1 MTIRPL
7 SLEKIWTP
15 SLIRQLLTALPLFVA
30 TSLQAIEPEDLL
42 YYRLGN
48 VSFRPNFGIGE
59 SYNDNVFFRGDDT
72 FFLINPDGT
81 TTKIERTGDFI
92 TSLTAGTSILLGR
105 PTGNFISAN
114 YGYSHRLFE
123 EHSVQNAGNHSLSL
137 QGEIDGARISLTPI
151 FSFSNTKSILT
162 GASSSATLRDQLVE
176 RNNIRG
182 SVSTRIVV
190 SPKTFTSSTASYSV
204 NDIKGN
210 LPLFDQDDA
219 SFQQGFGFQIRP
231 KIDLSATGT
240 IGQRTIDPNRLI
252 LGPSSDQTY
261 FGGGFRAEGEFTDRL
276 TGEASFG
283 IQRSTFSSSSGSFTA
298 PVVGISLEYLM
309 GRDILADISYNRSTF
324 VGIQSANSA
333 GVSERVGLTLRKPF
347 GTRKNWTLSATGNLN
362 LQSWENQTGLSGN
375 RSDDWLSGTFAIQ
388 YKIQEW
394 LSSSFSYSLQS
405 FSSSLAR
412 SGTFG
417 IVDYDVN
424 TVSLSMRVGY

>member
-7 SLEKIWTP
+7 RLEKIWTP
-15 SLIRQLLTALPLFVA
+15 SLIRLFTTALPLFVA

-42 YYRLGN
+42 YYRLGS

-72 FFLINPDGT
+72 FFVINPDGST
-81 TTKIERTGDFI
+81 SKIERTGDFI
-92 TSLTAGTSILLGR
+92 TSLTGGTSILLGK
-105 PTGNFISAN
+105 PTGNFVSAN
-114 YGYSHRLFE
+114 YGYSHRLFQK
-123 EHSVQNAGNHSLSL
+123 HSIQNAGNHSISL
-137 QGEIDGARISLTPI
+137 QGKIDGARISLTPN
-151 FSFSNTKSILT
+151 FTFSNTKSILN
-162 GASSSATLRDQLVE
+162 GANATATLRNQLVE

-182 SVSTRIVV
+182 RVSTRITV
-190 SPKTFTSSTASYSV
+190 SPKTFTTSTASYSV

-210 LPLFDQDDA
+210 LPLFDQDDL

-240 IGQRTIDPNRLI
+240 IGQRSTDSNNTTV
-252 LGPSSDQTY
+252 GNSSDQTY
-261 FGGGFRAEGEFTDRL
+261 FGGGFQAEGEFTDRL
-276 TGEASFG
+276 LGEANFG
-283 IQRSTFSSSSGSFTA
+283 IQRSTFSSSSESFTA

-309 GRDILADISYNRSTF
+309 GRDLLADISYTRSTF
-324 VGIQSANSA
+324 VGIQSANSS
-333 GVSERVGLTLRKPF
+333 GVSERVGITLRKPF
-347 GTRKNWTLSATGNLN
+347 GTRKNWTISAAGNLN
-362 LQSWENQTGLSGN
+362 FQSWENQTGLSGN
-375 RSDDWLSGTFAIQ
+375 RSDEWLSGTLSLQ

-405 FSSSLAR
+405 FSSSLAG

-417 IVDYDVN
+417 VVDYDVN

>member
-15 SLIRQLLTALPLFVA
+15 SPIRLLLTALPLFLA

-105 PTGNFISAN
+105 PTGNFIGAN

-137 QGEIDGARISLTPI
+137 QGKIDGVRIDLTPI
-151 FSFSNTKSILT
+151 FSFSNTKSIFLGST
-162 GASSSATLRDQLVE
+162 VRDQLVE

-204 NDIKGN
+204 NDIKDN
-210 LPLFDQDDA
+210 LPLFDQDDL

-240 IGQRTIDPNRLI
+240 IGQRSTDPNNPI
-252 LGPSSDQTY
+252 VGSSSDQTY

-276 TGEASFG
+276 IGEASFG

-309 GRDILADISYNRSTF
+309 GRDISADISYTRSTF
-324 VGIQSANSA
+324 VGIQSANSS
-333 GVSERVGLTLRKPF
+333 GVSDRVGLTLRKPF

-405 FSSSLAR
+405 FSSSLAK